1 MKAAVVYHRGEMP
14 QCADIPEPFVRN
26 EDELLITVKA
36 AAIKHF
42 DKRRAG
48 GKHYSAENLKQN
60 ATVIAER
67 AVIEKRRMVKLPKG
81 IDDATAAALPNAI
94 AGSAMA
100 LRFRAAMKPG
110 ETLLINGITI

>member
-1 MKAAVVYHRGEMP
+1 VGLHDDGTRVFALGVSGM
-14 QCADIPEPFVRN
+14 
-26 EDELLITVKA
+26 
-36 AAIKHF
+36 
-42 DKRRAG
+42 
-48 GKHYSAENLKQN
+48 
-60 ATVIAER
+60 IAER